1 MNSYNILMLQKA
13 HLDNFDVV
21 LTSWIHLLHI
31 LLRLARSQEELEAVY
46 KIVDDVLNVN
56 PISQH
61 GDTLL
66 HLAVASSSMLKSNSF
81 LDGGVEGQDVDRL
94 AGQPENV
101 LRPPL
106 FPSESVAQFILLCGY
121 DVHARNDMQE
131 TPLHIA
137 SRCENF
143 SKSVATVL
151 LEHGAHLDT
160 PDLRDICP
168 KDILLAH
175 ACKLN
180 IMPYV
185 SLKCLAA
192 NIILKDRVSFD
203 KDDLPRAMYELVQ
216 MHVPNLPN
224 LNDLDLDKIVDDFD

>member
-1 MNSYNILMLQKA
+1 M
-13 HLDNFDVV
+13 
-21 LTSWIHLLHI
+21 
-31 LLRLARSQEELEAVY
+31 EAVY

-81 LDGGVEGQDVDRL
+81 LDGGVEGIDADRL
-94 AGQPENV
+94 SGQSECV
-101 LRPPL
+101 LRTPL
-106 FPSESVAQFILLCGY
+106 FPSESVARFILLCGY
-121 DVHARNDMQE
+121 NVHARNDMQE

-143 SKSVATVL
+143 SGTVANL
-151 LEHGAHLDT
+151 LLQHGAHLDT

-175 ACKLN
+175 ACKIN

-192 NIILKDRVSFD
+192 NIILKERVPFG
-203 KDDLPRAMYELVQ
+203 KDDLPKSMHELVE

-224 LNDLDLDKIVDDFD
+224 LYDIHLDKLDNY

>member
-1 MNSYNILMLQKA
+1 M
-13 HLDNFDVV
+13 
-21 LTSWIHLLHI
+21 
-31 LLRLARSQEELEAVY
+31 EAVY
-46 KIVDDVLNVN
+46 KIVDEILNMN
-56 PISQH
+56 PVSQH

-81 LDGGVEGQDVDRL
+81 LDGGVEGMDADRL
-94 AGQPENV
+94 SGQAECV

-106 FPSESVAQFILLCGY
+106 FPSETVARFVLRCGY

-143 SKSVATVL
+143 SATVADVL
-151 LEHGAHLDT
+151 LRHGAHLDT

-175 ACKLN
+175 ACKIN
-180 IMPYV
+180 IMPYI

-192 NIILKDRVSFD
+192 NILLKERVPFC
-203 KDDLPRAMYELVQ
+203 KTELPKSMYELVQ
-216 MHVPNLPN
+216 MHLPNLPN
-224 LNDLDLDKIVDDFD
+224 LSHIDLDKIDVY

>member
-1 MNSYNILMLQKA
+1 M
-13 HLDNFDVV
+13 
-21 LTSWIHLLHI
+21 
-31 LLRLARSQEELEAVY
+31 EAVY
-46 KIVDDVLNVN
+46 KVVDEVLNIN
-56 PISQH
+56 PTSQH
-61 GDTLL
+61 GDTIL

-81 LDGGVEGQDVDRL
+81 LDGGVEGMDADRL
-94 AGQPENV
+94 AGQDECV

-106 FPSESVAQFILLCGY
+106 FPSESVARFILRCGY

-143 SKSVATVL
+143 SWNVADML
-151 LEHGAHLDT
+151 LQHGAHLDT
-160 PDLRDICP
+160 PNLRDICP

-175 ACKLN
+175 ACKIN

-192 NIILKDRVSFD
+192 NTILKERIPFS
-203 KDDLPRAMYELVQ
+203 KDDLPKSMYDLV
-216 MHVPNLPN
+216 HIHLPNLPN
-224 LNDLDLDKIVDDFD
+224 LNEIDLDKLDVY

>member
-1 MNSYNILMLQKA
+1 M
-13 HLDNFDVV
+13 DNFDVI
-21 LTSWIHLLHI
+21 LTSWVHLLHI
-31 LLRLARSQEELEAVY
+31 LLRLARSQHEMEVVY
-46 KIVDDVLNVN
+46 RLVDEILKIN

-81 LDGGVEGQDVDRL
+81 LDGGVEGLDADRL
-94 AGQPENV
+94 TGQDECV

-106 FPSESVAQFILLCGY
+106 FPSESVARFILRCGY

-143 SKSVATVL
+143 SSTVANL
-151 LEHGAHLDT
+151 LLQYGAHLDI

-168 KDILLAH
+168 KDVLCAH
-175 ACKLN
+175 GCCKIN

-192 NIILKDRVSFD
+192 NTILKERVPFT
-203 KDDLPRAMYELVQ
+203 KDDLSKPMYDLVH
-216 MHVPNLPN
+216 MHLPNLPD
-224 LNDLDLDKIVDDFD
+224 LNDINLDKIDVH

>member
-1 MNSYNILMLQKA
+1 M
-13 HLDNFDVV
+13 
-21 LTSWIHLLHI
+21 
-31 LLRLARSQEELEAVY
+31 EAVY
-46 KIVDDVLNVN
+46 KIVDDVLSVN

-81 LDGGVEGQDVDRL
+81 LDGGVEGMDADRL
-94 AGQPENV
+94 AGQTECI

-106 FPSESVAQFILLCGY
+106 FPSESVTKFIMLCGY
-121 DVHARNDMQE
+121 DVHARNDLQE

-143 SKSVATVL
+143 SEAVATVL
-151 LEHGAHLDT
+151 LQHGAHLDT

-192 NIILKDRVSFD
+192 NILLRERIPLAR
-203 KDDLPRAMYELVQ
+203 DDLPRAMYELVQ
-216 MHVPNLPN
+216 MHVPNLPVMCN
-224 LNDLDLDKIVDDFD
+224 LELDRSDAYKPIKYVNNI

>member
-1 MNSYNILMLQKA
+1 MEVVYRLVDEIL
-13 HLDNFDVV
+13 
-21 LTSWIHLLHI
+21 
-31 LLRLARSQEELEAVY
+31 
-46 KIVDDVLNVN
+46 KIN

-81 LDGGVEGQDVDRL
+81 LDGGVEGLDADRL
-94 AGQPENV
+94 TGQDECV

-106 FPSESVAQFILLCGY
+106 FPSESVARFILRCGY

-143 SKSVATVL
+143 SSTVANL
-151 LEHGAHLDT
+151 LLQYGAHLDI

-168 KDILLAH
+168 KDVLCAH
-175 ACKLN
+175 GCCKIN

-192 NIILKDRVSFD
+192 NTILKERVPFT
-203 KDDLPRAMYELVQ
+203 KDDLSSPCMIRFICIFQTFQISMILIWIRLMYIEMAYLSINRCINRSRV
-216 MHVPNLPN
+216 
-224 LNDLDLDKIVDDFD
+224 F